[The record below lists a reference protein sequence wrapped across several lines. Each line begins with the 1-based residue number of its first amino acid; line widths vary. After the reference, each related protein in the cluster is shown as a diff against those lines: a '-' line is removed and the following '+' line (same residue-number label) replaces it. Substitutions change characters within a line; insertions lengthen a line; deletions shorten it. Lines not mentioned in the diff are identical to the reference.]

1 MVNGEQGRSSP
12 LTIHYSPLRDLRM
25 THPDDRPPTEEERR
39 RSNLIMLAVAVVV
52 VVLGVYL
59 VNWMVE
65 QRKLQEC
72 LESGRRNCAPIS
84 TPAR

>member
-1 MVNGEQGRSSP
+1 
-12 LTIHYSPLRDLRM
+12 M
-25 THPDDRPPTEEERR
+25 THPGSPSDPEPTEEERR
-39 RSNLIMLAVAVVV
+39 RSNLILLIVAVVV

-59 VNWMVE
+59 VNWLID

-72 LESGRRNCAPIS
+72 LESGRHNCAPIN

>member
-1 MVNGEQGRSSP
+1 MNP
-12 LTIHYSPLRDLRM
+12 
-25 THPDDRPPTEEERR
+25 PDDHEPTEAERR
-39 RSNLIMLAVAVVV
+39 RSNLILLIVSVVV

-59 VNWMVE
+59 VNWLVE

-72 LESGRRNCAPIS
+72 LESGRHNCAPIA